1 MINTEPRFVPGADSM
16 ADLEAKAKRVLPA
29 DVYDYVAGGAG
40 DERTMAANLAGFGR
54 YRLRPRVLHD
64 VSTVDT
70 STVIL
75 GTVLGA
81 PILGCPTG
89 SMARIHPDGEG
100 GKARGLAAAGVGT
113 IVPLGCNV
121 TLEEVAAK
129 AGPARWIN
137 LYWHRDREIT
147 LDLVGRAER
156 AEYKAVC
163 LTVDTAMPGNRRR
176 NVRNGF
182 RQSPE
187 DLFANLMQYGER
199 ALAQGPQ
206 GASLLNARDS
216 SIGWK
221 DVEWLKAHTR
231 LPIVVKGIMTA
242 EDARS
247 AIGSGVDGVMVSNH
261 GGRQLD
267 GLPGTIEVLEEI
279 VDAVAGKA
287 VVLVDGGF
295 RRSIDILT
303 ALALGA
309 SAVGLGRPFV
319 WAMAC
324 GGEKTVRD
332 VATDLVMDLQR
343 SMALLGVASISSLD
357 RSHISRAGQY
367 LPDHPDHRPG

>member
-1 MINTEPRFVPGADSM
+1 M
-16 ADLEAKAKRVLPA
+16 
-29 DVYDYVAGGAG
+29 
-40 DERTMAANLAGFGR
+40 
-54 YRLRPRVLHD
+54 
-64 VSTVDT
+64 
-70 STVIL
+70 
-75 GTVLGA
+75 
-81 PILGCPTG
+81 
-89 SMARIHPDGEG
+89 
-100 GKARGLAAAGVGT
+100 
-113 IVPLGCNV
+113 PLGCNV

-247 AIGSGVDGVMVSNH
+247 AIGSGVDGVM
-261 GGRQLD
+261 
-267 GLPGTIEVLEEI
+267 TIEVLEEI

>member
-1 MINTEPRFVPGADSM
+1 
-16 ADLEAKAKRVLPA
+16 VL
-29 DVYDYVAGGAG
+29 
-40 DERTMAANLAGFGR
+40 
-54 YRLRPRVLHD
+54 
-64 VSTVDT
+64 
-70 STVIL
+70 
-75 GTVLGA
+75 
-81 PILGCPTG
+81 
-89 SMARIHPDGEG
+89 
-100 GKARGLAAAGVGT
+100 
-113 IVPLGCNV
+113 
-121 TLEEVAAK
+121 
-129 AGPARWIN
+129 
-137 LYWHRDREIT
+137 
-147 LDLVGRAER
+147 
-156 AEYKAVC
+156 
-163 LTVDTAMPGNRRR
+163 
-176 NVRNGF
+176 
-182 RQSPE
+182 
-187 DLFANLMQYGER
+187 
-199 ALAQGPQ
+199 
-206 GASLLNARDS
+206 
-216 SIGWK
+216 
-221 DVEWLKAHTR
+221 
-231 LPIVVKGIMTA
+231 VKGVLTA
-242 EDARS
+242 EDALLS
-247 AIGSGVDGVMVSNH
+247 VEHGAAGVVVSNH